1 MEITN
6 QIIESHGLK
15 ASEFENIK
23 KLLKRDPNLLELGIF
38 SAMWNEHCCYK
49 TSKKWLKKLPTNNTI
64 VIQGPGENAGIIDL
78 EDNDGIAFKIESH
91 NHPSYIEPFNGSA
104 TGVGGILRDIFTMG
118 ARPIATLDSIRFG
131 EITTDKTKYLLNGVV
146 HGIGHYGNCI
156 GIPNIG
162 GECEFDR
169 SYDFNNLVNA
179 MAIGHVK
186 NDSIFYSKPKTIGG
200 LIVYIGSKTG
210 KDGIHGASMASDVFS
225 EDDEDDKRPSVQVG
239 DPFMEKLLMEGCLEL
254 MSSGLIESM
263 QDMGAAGITSSSVE
277 MASKGEVGV
286 LINLDKIPLREP
298 LSPYE
303 ILLSES
309 QERMLAVIEPE
320 NNVKVKNILKKWQ
333 IDYEVIGEITDTQRV
348 VFSSNNK
355 NVVDL
360 PVDIIVDDAP
370 EYDREF
376 YLPKKRAFN
385 DFNLLNLD
393 IENMIDNL
401 FENLNYLDK
410 SWVYN
415 QYDSTVMGDTIK
427 EPGQSSGIVKLHDS
441 DKVIGA
447 TTDCNPLYLRI
458 NPEKGM
464 EYTVL
469 ESFRNLVCSN
479 LKPLA
484 ITNNLNF
491 ASPLDPNI
499 MGEIVLSINGL
510 KKSASKLDT
519 PIVSGNVSLYN
530 QTNDRPI
537 KPTPVIGMV
546 GSNRNYKN
554 INSNKFQNEN
564 DLIFLIGNSMK
575 KNNSPYFLQ
584 DQHIIQ
590 KENQFNDLVEI
601 DYNLEK
607 DNSEMLF
614 NLFNQNL
621 ITSCNDISRGGIFLS
636 LIKMLQKNYG
646 FRINVKDKFDMFCEY
661 QAGYIFTIREIN
673 YPMLK
678 NAFEEKK
685 LNYQNLGKVTTE
697 SIEINSKKFDYFD
710 IINKYLNNFEKTIN

>member
-1 MEITN
+1 MNEDLIKQHGLTMDEF
-6 QIIESHGLK
+6 QIIQ
-15 ASEFENIK
+15 NY
-23 KLLKRDPNLLELGIF
+23 LKRDLSIEELGIF

-49 TSKKWLKKLPTNNTI
+49 TSKKWLKKLPTDNAI

-254 MSSGLIESM
+254 MASGLIESM
-263 QDMGAAGITSSSVE
+263 QDRGAAGITSSSVE

-309 QERMLAVIEPE
+309 QERMLAVIEPK

-370 EYDREF
+370 DYDREF

>member
-1 MEITN
+1 MNDDLIL
-6 QIIESHGLK
+6 QHGLTLD
-15 ASEFENIK
+15 EFSIIK
-23 KLLKRDPNLLELGIF
+23 NYLKRDLTIEELGIF

-49 TSKKWLKKLPTNNTI
+49 TSKKWLKKLPTNNEI

-78 EDNDGIAFKIESH
+78 EDQDGIAFKIESH

-131 EITTDKTKYLLNGVV
+131 AITTDKTRFLLNGVV

-162 GECEFDR
+162 GECEFEH

-186 NDSIFYSKPKTIGG
+186 KDAIFYSKPKTLGG

-225 EDDEDDKRPSVQVG
+225 KDDEDDKRPSVQVG

-254 MSSGLIESM
+254 MASGFIESM

-277 MASKGEVGV
+277 MASKGNVGV
-286 LINLDKIPLREP
+286 RIDLDKVPLRQP
-298 LSPYE
+298 LSAYE

-309 QERMLAVIEPE
+309 QERMLAVID
-320 NNVKVKNILKKWQ
+320 NSNDDKVRKILQKWQ
-333 IDYEVIGEITDTQRV
+333 IDYEVIGEITNTKRV
-348 VFSSNNK
+348 VFTSAGK
-355 NVVDL
+355 EVVNL
-360 PVDIIVDDAP
+360 PVNIIVEDAP

-376 YLPKKRAFN
+376 FIPRKRKVKEFDTKSLN
-385 DFNLLNLD
+385 LDLLIENLLN
-393 IENMIDNL
+393 
-401 FENLNYLDK
+401 NLNYIDK

-427 EPGQSSGIVKLHDS
+427 DPGQSAGVVKIHGTN
-441 DKVIGA
+441 KAIGA
-447 TTDCNPLYLRI
+447 TTDCNPLYIRI
-458 NPEKGM
+458 NPIKGM
-464 EYTVL
+464 KATVA
-469 ESFRNLVCSN
+469 ESYRNLISSN

-499 MGEIVLSINGL
+499 MGELVLSIFGL
-510 KKSASKLDT
+510 KEAASYLNT

-530 QTNDRPI
+530 QTNDQPI

-546 GSNRNYKN
+546 GSNLNYEK
-554 INSNKFQNEN
+554 INSNFFKEEEDELFY
-564 DLIFLIGNSMK
+564 IGKCLDPSF
-575 KNNSPYFLQ
+575 SPYFLQ
-584 DQHIIQ
+584 DQLDIH
-590 KENQFNDLVEI
+590 ELYNFNDLI
-601 DYNLEK
+601 DINLDDELK
-607 DNSEMLF
+607 AANFILESSK
-614 NLFNQNL
+614 QGI
-621 ITSCNDISRGGIFLS
+621 ITSCNDISRGGIFIS
-636 LIKMLQKNYG
+636 LLKMINKDLG
-646 FRINVKDKFDMFCEY
+646 FKIEIQNLINLFCEFS
-661 QAGYIFTIREIN
+661 AGYVISIN
-673 YPMLK
+673 KK
-678 NAFEEKK
+678 NKEKISK
-685 LNYQNLGKVTTE
+685 
-697 SIEINSKKFDYFD
+697 ISKKNNIELYKLGVVKKSTID
-710 IINKYLNNFEKTIN
+710 INDQKIDFKDVYRKYKKNFENIIH

>member
-1 MEITN
+1 MNEDLIKQHGLTMDEF
-6 QIIESHGLK
+6 QIIQ
-15 ASEFENIK
+15 NY
-23 KLLKRDPNLLELGIF
+23 LKRDLSIEELGIF

-49 TSKKWLKKLPTNNTI
+49 TSKKWLKKLPTDNAI

-320 NNVKVKNILKKWQ
+320 NNDKVKNILKKWQ

>member
-1 MEITN
+1 MNEDLIKQHGLTMDEF
-6 QIIESHGLK
+6 QIIQ
-15 ASEFENIK
+15 NY
-23 KLLKRDPNLLELGIF
+23 LKRDLSIEELGIF

-320 NNVKVKNILKKWQ
+320 NNAKVKNILKKWQ

-646 FRINVKDKFDMFCEY
+646 FRINIKDKFDMFCEY

>member
-1 MEITN
+1 MNEDLIKQHGLTMDEF
-6 QIIESHGLK
+6 QIIQ
-15 ASEFENIK
+15 NY
-23 KLLKRDPNLLELGIF
+23 LKRDLSIEELGIF

-49 TSKKWLKKLPTNNTI
+49 TSKKWLKKLPTDNAI

-286 LINLDKIPLREP
+286 LINLDQIPLREP

-646 FRINVKDKFDMFCEY
+646 FRINIKDKFDMFCEY

>member
-1 MEITN
+1 MNEDLIKQHGLTMDEF
-6 QIIESHGLK
+6 QIIQ
-15 ASEFENIK
+15 NY
-23 KLLKRDPNLLELGIF
+23 LKRDLSIEELGIF

-49 TSKKWLKKLPTNNTI
+49 TSKKWLKKLPTDNAI

-333 IDYEVIGEITDTQRV
+333 IDYEVIGKITDTQRV

>member
-1 MEITN
+1 MNEDLIK
-6 QIIESHGLK
+6 QHGLTID
-15 ASEFENIK
+15 EFKIIHK
-23 KLLKRDPNLLELGIF
+23 YLKRDLSIEELGIF

-49 TSKKWLKKLPTNNTI
+49 TSKKWLKKLPTENNI

-78 EDNDGIAFKIESH
+78 KDNDGIAFKIESH

-131 EITTDKTKYLLNGVV
+131 DITTDKTKYLLNGVV

-162 GECEFDR
+162 GECEFDS
-169 SYDFNNLVNA
+169 SYDYNNLVNA

-186 NDSIFYSKPKTIGG
+186 NDRIFYSKPKTIGG

-225 EDDEDDKRPSVQVG
+225 EDDEDEKRPSVQVG

-320 NNVKVKNILKKWQ
+320 NNEKVKSILKRWQ
-333 IDYEVIGEITDTQRV
+333 IDYEVIGEITDTKRV

-360 PVDIIVDDAP
+360 PVNIIVDDAP

-376 YLPKKRAFN
+376 YIPKKRKIN
-385 DFNLLNLD
+385 DFDLTNLN
-393 IENMIDNL
+393 IENMVDNL
-401 FENLNYLDK
+401 FQNLNYLEK
-410 SWVYN
+410 SWVFN

-447 TTDCNPLYLRI
+447 TTDCNPLYIRI

-469 ESFRNLVCSN
+469 ESYRNLVCSN

-491 ASPLDPNI
+491 ASPHDPNI

-510 KKSASKLDT
+510 RKSASQLDT

-546 GSNRNYKN
+546 GFNDNYEN
-554 INSNKFQNEN
+554 IISNKFQNES
-564 DLIFLIGNSMK
+564 DLIILIGNTMS
-575 KNNSPYFLQ
+575 KNSSPYFLQ
-584 DQHIIQ
+584 DQLTV
-590 KENQFNDLVEI
+590 KKVTQFNELI
-601 DYNLEK
+601 DINYDLEK
-607 DNSEMLF
+607 KNIKVLYNIFDH
-614 NLFNQNL
+614 NLV
-621 ITSCNDISRGGIFLS
+621 TSCNDISRGGIFLT
-636 LIKMLQKNYG
+636 LIKMLQNNYG
-646 FRINVKDKFDMFCEY
+646 FNINIKDKFDIFCEY
-661 QAGYIFTIREIN
+661 QAGYILTINKNDYGSIN
-673 YPMLK
+673 NIFEK
-678 NAFEEKK
+678 NQIE
-685 LNYQNLGKVTTE
+685 YQNIGEVTKE
-697 SIEINSKKFDYFD
+697 SIEINSKKFDYFKILND
-710 IINKYLNNFEKTIN
+710 YLNNFEKIIN

>member
-1 MEITN
+1 MNEDLIKQHGLTMDEF
-6 QIIESHGLK
+6 QIIQ
-15 ASEFENIK
+15 NY
-23 KLLKRDPNLLELGIF
+23 LKRDLSIEELGIF

-49 TSKKWLKKLPTNNTI
+49 TSKKWLKKLPTDNAI

-590 KENQFNDLVEI
+590 KENQFNDLIEI

-685 LNYQNLGKVTTE
+685 VKL
-697 SIEINSKKFDYFD
+697 SK
-710 IINKYLNNFEKTIN
+710 LR

>member
-1 MEITN
+1 MNEDLIKQHGLTMDEF
-6 QIIESHGLK
+6 QIIQ
-15 ASEFENIK
+15 NY
-23 KLLKRDPNLLELGIF
+23 LKRDLSIEELGIF

-49 TSKKWLKKLPTNNTI
+49 TSKKWLKKLPTDNTI

-646 FRINVKDKFDMFCEY
+646 FRINIKDKFDMFCEY
-661 QAGYIFTIREIN
+661 QAGYIFTIREVN

>member
-1 MEITN
+1 
-6 QIIESHGLK
+6 
-15 ASEFENIK
+15 
-23 KLLKRDPNLLELGIF
+23 
-38 SAMWNEHCCYK
+38 MWNEHCCYK
-49 TSKKWLKKLPTNNTI
+49 TSKKWLKKLPTDNAI

>member
-1 MEITN
+1 MNDEIIL
-6 QIIESHGLK
+6 QHGLTLE
-15 ASEFENIK
+15 EFKVIK
-23 KLLKRDPNLLELGIF
+23 DYLKRDLTIEELGIF

-49 TSKKWLKKLPTNNTI
+49 TSKKWLKKLPTNNEI
-64 VIQGPGENAGIIDL
+64 VIQGPGENAGIIDVK
-78 EDNDGIAFKIESH
+78 DNDGIAFKIESH

-131 EITTDKTKYLLNGVV
+131 NISSDKTKYLLNGVV

-162 GECEFDR
+162 GECEFDQ
-169 SYDFNNLVNA
+169 SYDYNNLVNA

-225 EDDEDDKRPSVQVG
+225 EDDEDEKRPSVQVG

-277 MASKGEVGV
+277 MASKGNVGV
-286 LINLDKIPLREP
+286 HINLDKVPLRQP
-298 LSPYE
+298 LTPYE

-309 QERMLAVIEPE
+309 QERMLAVIEKD
-320 NNVKVKNILKKWQ
+320 NNEKIKEILKKWQ
-333 IDYEVIGEITDTQRV
+333 IDYEVIGEITNTKRV
-348 VFSSNNK
+348 VFSSNEK
-355 NVVDL
+355 IVVDL

-376 YLPKKRAFN
+376 SLPKKRKYRNF
-385 DFNLLNLD
+385 DISNLS
-393 IENMIDNL
+393 IEKTVSNFMN
-401 FENLNYLDK
+401 NLNYLDK
-410 SWVYN
+410 SWIYN

-427 EPGQSSGIVKLHDS
+427 EPGQSSGVVKIHNT
-441 DKVIGA
+441 DKAIGA
-447 TTDCNPLYLRI
+447 TTDCNPLYIRI

-464 EYTVL
+464 IHTVL
-469 ESFRNLVCSN
+469 EAYRNLVASN
-479 LKPLA
+479 IKPMA

-499 MGEIVLSINGL
+499 MGEIVLSITGL
-510 KKSASKLDT
+510 SNIAKKLDT

-537 KPTPVIGMV
+537 NPTPVIGMV
-546 GSNRNYKN
+546 GC
-554 INSNKFQNEN
+554 NSNWKKILQNKFINE
-564 DLIFLIGNSMK
+564 DDELILLGNSLGIDF
-575 KNNSPYFLQ
+575 SPYYLQ
-584 DQHIIQ
+584 DQKIVSSISEYNELSMPDIDLEIKTAKLIQ
-590 KENQFNDLVEI
+590 EAADK
-601 DYNLEK
+601 
-607 DNSEMLF
+607 
-614 NLFNQNL
+614 NL
-621 ITSCNDISRGGIFLS
+621 IQSCNDISRGGVFMS
-636 LIKMLQKNYG
+636 LMKMTQKKLG
-646 FRINVKDKFDMFCEY
+646 FSIMLDDDKDIFCEY
-661 QAGYIFTIREIN
+661 SAGYILTIDPKNKDRIVS
-673 YPMLK
+673 MLK
-678 NAFEEKK
+678 KERINFLSIGQVK
-685 LNYQNLGKVTTE
+685 LD
-697 SIEINSKKFDYFD
+697 SFEINSKKFNYSDMIDKYYKNFAK
-710 IINKYLNNFEKTIN
+710 IIN

>member
-1 MEITN
+1 MNDDLIL
-6 QIIESHGLK
+6 QHGLTLD
-15 ASEFENIK
+15 EFSIIK
-23 KLLKRDPNLLELGIF
+23 NYLKRDLTIEELGIF

-49 TSKKWLKKLPTNNTI
+49 TSKKWLKKLPTNNEI

-78 EDNDGIAFKIESH
+78 EDQDGIAFKIESH

-131 EITTDKTKYLLNGVV
+131 AITTDKTRFLLNGVV

-162 GECEFDR
+162 GECEFEH

-186 NDSIFYSKPKTIGG
+186 KDAIFYSKPKTLGG

-254 MSSGLIESM
+254 MASGFIESM

-277 MASKGEVGV
+277 MASKGNVGV
-286 LINLDKIPLREP
+286 HIDLDKVPLRQP
-298 LSPYE
+298 LSAYE

-309 QERMLAVIEPE
+309 QERMLAVIDKD
-320 NNVKVKNILKKWQ
+320 NDDKVRKILQKWQ
-333 IDYEVIGEITDTQRV
+333 IDYEVIGEITNTKRV
-348 VFSSNNK
+348 VFTSQGK
-355 NVVDL
+355 EVVNL
-360 PVDIIVDDAP
+360 PVDIIVEDAP

-376 YLPKKRAFN
+376 FIPRKRKEKTFDTKN
-385 DFNLLNLD
+385 LNLD
-393 IENMIDNL
+393 LLIENQLN
-401 FENLNYLDK
+401 NLNYIDK

-427 EPGQSSGIVKLHDS
+427 DPGQSAGVVKIHGTN
-441 DKVIGA
+441 KAIGA
-447 TTDCNPLYLRI
+447 TTDCNPLYIRI
-458 NPEKGM
+458 NPKKGM
-464 EYTVL
+464 KATVA
-469 ESFRNLVCSN
+469 ESYRNLISSN

-499 MGEIVLSINGL
+499 MGELVLSIDGL
-510 KKSASKLDT
+510 KEAAIYLNT

-530 QTNDRPI
+530 QTNDQPI

-546 GSNRNYKN
+546 GSNLNYEKL
-554 INSNKFQNEN
+554 NSNFFQGE
-564 DLIFLIGNSMK
+564 DDEILYIGKCLDPSY
-575 KNNSPYFLQ
+575 SPYFLQ
-584 DQHIIQ
+584 DQLNIH
-590 KENQFNDLVEI
+590 EMNSFNDLA
-601 DYNLEK
+601 DTNLDEELK
-607 DNSEMLF
+607 AANFILESSE
-614 NLFNQNL
+614 QGL
-621 ITSCNDISRGGIFLS
+621 IRSCNDISRGGIFNS
-636 LIKMLQKNYG
+636 LLKMIKKDLG
-646 FRINVKDKFDMFCEY
+646 FKIEIQNLINLFCEFS
-661 QAGYIFTIREIN
+661 AGYVISINKKNKEKISEI
-673 YPMLK
+673 
-678 NAFEEKK
+678 
-685 LNYQNLGKVTTE
+685 
-697 SIEINSKKFDYFD
+697 SKKNNIELYKLGVVKKSTID
-710 IINKYLNNFEKTIN
+710 INNQKIDFKDVYTKYKKNFENIIH

>member
-1 MEITN
+1 MNEELIK
-6 QIIESHGLK
+6 QHGLTL
-15 ASEFENIK
+15 AEFKTIK
-23 KLLKRDPNLLELGIF
+23 DYIKRDLSIEELGIF

-49 TSKKWLKKLPTNNTI
+49 TSKKWLKKLPTHNEI

-78 EDNDGIAFKIESH
+78 EGDDGIAFKIESH

-162 GECEFDR
+162 GECEFDET
-169 SYDFNNLVNA
+169 YDYNNLVNA

-186 NDSIFYSKPKTIGG
+186 KNSIFYSKPKTIGG

-286 LINLDKIPLREP
+286 LINLDKVPLRQP
-298 LSPYE
+298 LTPYE

-309 QERMLAVIEPE
+309 QERMLAVIEKK
-320 NNVKVKNILKKWQ
+320 NDKNVRKILEKWQ
-333 IDYEVIGEITDTQRV
+333 IDYEVIGEITDTKRV
-348 VFSSNNK
+348 VFTSQNK
-355 NVVDL
+355 TVVDL
-360 PVDIIVDDAP
+360 PVNIIVDDAP

-376 YLPKKRAFN
+376 YIPKKRSLN
-385 DFNLLNLD
+385 NYDLSNLSIDDMVNNLLND
-393 IENMIDNL
+393 
-401 FENLNYLDK
+401 LNYLDK
-410 SWVYN
+410 SWVHN
-415 QYDSTVMGDTIK
+415 QYDSTVMGDTVR
-427 EPGQSSGIVKLHDS
+427 EPGHATGIVKLHDS
-441 DKVIGA
+441 EKVIGA
-447 TTDCNPLYLRI
+447 STDCNPLYIKI
-458 NPEKGM
+458 NPELGM
-464 EYTVL
+464 IYTVL
-469 ESFRNLVCSN
+469 ESYRNLICSN
-479 LKPLA
+479 IKPLA

-510 KKSASKLDT
+510 KRAAKELDT

-530 QTNDRPI
+530 QTNDKPI

-546 GSNRNYKN
+546 GSNQN
-554 INSNKFQNEN
+554 INNLMANKFQNIGDN
-564 DLIFLIGNSMK
+564 IVLIGDSLGPNH
-575 KNNSPYFLQ
+575 SPYFLQ
-584 DQHIIQ
+584 DQ
-590 KENQFNDLVEI
+590 NLVSDSCLFNDLLEI
-601 DYNLEK
+601 DFQKEK
-607 DNSEMLF
+607 IVKEAIFEMSSNKTL
-614 NLFNQNL
+614 N
-621 ITSCNDISRGGIFLS
+621 SCNDISRGGVFIS
-636 LIKMLQKNYG
+636 LIKMTHKDLG
-646 FRINVKDKFDMFCEY
+646 FDIKMDNHIDIFCEY
-661 QAGYIFTIREIN
+661 NAGYVFTVNKDNYSNLEKYLKDKKIN
-673 YPMLK
+673 YLK
-678 NAFEEKK
+678 IGEVTNAELK
-685 LNYQNLGKVTTE
+685 
-697 SIEINSKKFDYFD
+697 INSKNLNYSD
-710 IINKYLNNFEKTIN
+710 IMNKYFSNFKKIIS

>member
-1 MEITN
+1 MNEDLIKQHGLTMDEF
-6 QIIESHGLK
+6 QIIQ
-15 ASEFENIK
+15 NY
-23 KLLKRDPNLLELGIF
+23 LKRDLSIEELGIF

-458 NPEKGM
+458 NPERGM

>member
-1 MEITN
+1 MNDDLIL
-6 QIIESHGLK
+6 QHGLTLD
-15 ASEFENIK
+15 EFSIIK
-23 KLLKRDPNLLELGIF
+23 NYLKRDLTIEELGIF

-49 TSKKWLKKLPTNNTI
+49 TSKKWLKKLPTNNEI

-78 EDNDGIAFKIESH
+78 EDQDGIAFKIESH

-131 EITTDKTKYLLNGVV
+131 AITTDKTRFLLNGVV

-162 GECEFDR
+162 GECEFEH

-186 NDSIFYSKPKTIGG
+186 KDAIFYSKPKTLGG

-225 EDDEDDKRPSVQVG
+225 KDDEDDKRPSVQVG

-254 MSSGLIESM
+254 MASGFIESM

-277 MASKGEVGV
+277 MASKGNVGV
-286 LINLDKIPLREP
+286 RIDLDKVPLRQP
-298 LSPYE
+298 LSAYE

-309 QERMLAVIEPE
+309 QERMLAVIDKS
-320 NNVKVKNILKKWQ
+320 NDDKVRKILQKWQ
-333 IDYEVIGEITDTQRV
+333 IDYEVIGEITNTKRV
-348 VFSSNNK
+348 VFTSAGK
-355 NVVDL
+355 EVVNL
-360 PVDIIVDDAP
+360 PVNIIVEDAP

-376 YLPKKRAFN
+376 FIPRKRKVKEFDTKSLN
-385 DFNLLNLD
+385 LDLLIENLLN
-393 IENMIDNL
+393 
-401 FENLNYLDK
+401 NLNYIDK

-427 EPGQSSGIVKLHDS
+427 DPGQSAGVVKIHGTN
-441 DKVIGA
+441 KAIGA
-447 TTDCNPLYLRI
+447 TTDCNPLYIRI
-458 NPEKGM
+458 NPIKGM
-464 EYTVL
+464 KATVA
-469 ESFRNLVCSN
+469 ESYRNLISSN

-499 MGEIVLSINGL
+499 MGELVLSIFGL
-510 KKSASKLDT
+510 KEAASYLNT

-530 QTNDRPI
+530 QTNDQPI

-546 GSNRNYKN
+546 GSNLNYEK
-554 INSNKFQNEN
+554 INSNFFKEEEDELFY
-564 DLIFLIGNSMK
+564 IGKCLDPSF
-575 KNNSPYFLQ
+575 SPYFLQ
-584 DQHIIQ
+584 DQLDIH
-590 KENQFNDLVEI
+590 ELYNFNDLI
-601 DYNLEK
+601 DINLDDELK
-607 DNSEMLF
+607 AANFILESSK
-614 NLFNQNL
+614 QGI
-621 ITSCNDISRGGIFLS
+621 ITSCNDISRGGIFIS
-636 LIKMLQKNYG
+636 LLKMINKDLG
-646 FRINVKDKFDMFCEY
+646 FKIQIQNIIDLFCEFS
-661 QAGYIFTIREIN
+661 AGYVI
-673 YPMLK
+673 
-678 NAFEEKK
+678 
-685 LNYQNLGKVTTE
+685 
-697 SIEINSKKFDYFD
+697 S
-710 IINKYLNNFEKTIN
+710 INKNNIKKTLRV